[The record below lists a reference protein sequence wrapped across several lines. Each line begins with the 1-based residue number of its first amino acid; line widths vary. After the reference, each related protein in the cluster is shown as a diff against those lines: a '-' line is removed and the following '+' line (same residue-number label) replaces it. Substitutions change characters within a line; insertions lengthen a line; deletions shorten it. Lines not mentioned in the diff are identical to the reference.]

1 MPSLADVTHRS
12 LASQL
17 RHDLALYNNNL
28 DLINIGAYEKGSNP
42 QIDTAMQ
49 NHPHIIEFLKQDV
62 NETLTMEQTL
72 DQLAANLYCRRRTMN
87 KFKFAL
93 DNILKYRQSIEDQ
106 EKERLARAIQKVQM
120 EENMVRKL
128 DSEKRSQLR
137 SFENQ
142 TANIAAM
149 RQQESYL
156 ISLDERIKRQQKKLE
171 QAIKVSDNIRSRVV
185 TATSNRKI
193 LDSLKEKHLTEYR
206 QELARA
212 EQNML
217 DEVGIAS
224 YIRKDKW

>member
-1 MPSLADVTHRS
+1 
-12 LASQL
+12 
-17 RHDLALYNNNL
+17 
-28 DLINIGAYEKGSNP
+28 
-42 QIDTAMQ
+42 
-49 NHPHIIEFLKQDV
+49 
-62 NETLTMEQTL
+62 
-72 DQLAANLYCRRRTMN
+72 MN